1 MRLIRILVAV
11 AIIALV
17 PVLSA
22 SAAHA
27 ELAGPCTGTGTING
41 KVYDPEIDDLAV
53 VPRAGEVHWRGTQT
67 VGHGKR
73 AIEGK
78 VYLKLP
84 PPFGHVVIGNGS
96 WNGLSSR
103 YANSGVYTYN
113 LPAVLVGPKFTVFGH
128 HAERGKVVCT
138 GSIVVQI
145 SGSKWKNPAFIAS
158 LLFTVLALINVSLV
172 IRVKGSRL

>member
-17 PVLSA
+17 PILTA

-27 ELAGPCTGTGTING
+27 ALAGPCTGTGTING
-41 KVYDPEIDDLAV
+41 KVYDPKIDDLAV
-53 VPRAGEVHWRGTQT
+53 VPRAGEVHWRGTVKPVRGT
-67 VGHGKR
+67 R
-73 AIEGK
+73 AIEGT

-84 PPFGHVVIGNGS
+84 PPFGHVVIGNGT
-96 WNGLSSR
+96 WNGRSSR

-113 LPAVLVGPKFTVFGH
+113 LPAVLVGPKFTLFGH

-138 GSIVVQI
+138 GSIDVQI
-145 SGSKWKNPAFIAS
+145 SGSTLKNPAFIAS

-172 IRVKGSRL
+172 IRVRGSRI